1 MLIPAL
7 VASEVRSAV
16 QRARRLLWLWVGFA
30 PLRRGDEE
38 EEAREE
44 GKCKPAA
51 VAGTVSPSAPPKKP
65 PPRFPVERLDKGWSE
80 ASSASPRGGGWG
92 SDCAE
97 EKREREKEAAAGAC
111 EFGIQLGGTSYSGE
125 MDSGPRLTSVFT
137 LFFSGLWHLGLTAAN
152 CEYQEL
158 GAGR

>member
-30 PLRRGDEE
+30 PLRRGDRE
-38 EEAREE
+38 EEASEE

-51 VAGTVSPSAPPKKP
+51 VAGTVAPSAPPKKP

-97 EKREREKEAAAGAC
+97 EKRERERRSRGWRLRIWNSI
-111 EFGIQLGGTSYSGE
+111 GRDLLLGGNGFWTTADQRFHFVLFRLVAFRINSGK
-125 MDSGPRLTSVFT
+125 L
-137 LFFSGLWHLGLTAAN
+137 
-152 CEYQEL
+152 
-158 GAGR
+158 